1 MKLGKAAID
10 GHPTWGI
17 VDVDAGTITPVRGGL
32 LDWGPGV
39 TAGASEPEVDRAPVP
54 LSTVTFLPP
63 VDPSS
68 QVVGVGM
75 NYWSHLHKLG
85 VTERPPSTVGYF
97 KPQSALVGQDAE
109 ILHSH
114 LTEQLDFEVELV
126 IVIGAPDIAFSHP
139 MDAVLG
145 YTVGNDVSARDTPS
159 PLGGYDLFTM
169 KSLTGSTPLGP
180 WIVTKDELG
189 GGEQPDLEI
198 SLRVNG
204 EGRQKDKTS
213 NMLWS
218 LEECMQFVLE
228 RMPLTTGDV
237 VFTGTTDGVGM
248 EDGRFLAPGDVVET
262 EVSGIGVL
270 RNVVSAVQP
279 RPS

>member
-1 MKLGKAAID
+1 MKLARVQLD
-10 GHPTWGI
+10 DRPVWGI
-17 VDVDAGTITPVRGGL
+17 VDPQATTFTPVEGTL
-32 LDWGPGV
+32 PEWGPSLTTGEAAPEA
-39 TAGASEPEVDRAPVP
+39 AGGPRP
-54 LSTVTFLPP
+54 LSEVRFLPP
-63 VDPSS
+63 IDDTAN
-68 QVVGVGM
+68 VVGVGM

-85 VTERPPSTVGYF
+85 VTERPPSTVGF
-97 KPQSALVGQDAE
+97 MKPRSALVGQGDE
-109 ILHSH
+109 IAHSY

-126 IVIGAPDIAFSHP
+126 IVIGGPTVSYERP
-139 MDAVLG
+139 MEAVLG

-189 GGEQPDLEI
+189 GNAQPDLEI

-204 EGRQKDKTS
+204 EGRQKDRTS

-218 LEECMQFVLE
+218 LEECLQFVLA
-228 RMPLTTGDV
+228 RMPLVAGDV

-270 RNVVSAVQP
+270 RNTVGAVEK